1 MESWHGSKFSKYL
14 TLEIIIEFNGW
25 NVELVAVEVGNREYC
40 SKSVLFCFKNL
51 GFNNTLISRTI
62 KKLEQIF
69 FGMFFLYIAGLK
81 LIIFMFI
88 SQNDNA
94 QNLLTF
100 WYPFK
105 NFLQGSRWPSRQTQV
120 EIAVINMAWLRL
132 SPWQWPKVGCVA
144 ARGQIKV

>member
-1 MESWHGSKFSKYL
+1 M
-14 TLEIIIEFNGW
+14 
-25 NVELVAVEVGNREYC
+25 ELVAVEVGNREYC
-40 SKSVLFCFKNL
+40 SKSVLCCFKNL

-100 WYPFK
+100 
-105 NFLQGSRWPSRQTQV
+105 
-120 EIAVINMAWLRL
+120 
-132 SPWQWPKVGCVA
+132 
-144 ARGQIKV
+144 

>member
-1 MESWHGSKFSKYL
+1 MCGTFAL
-14 TLEIIIEFNGW
+14 
-25 NVELVAVEVGNREYC
+25 EVGARGYC
-40 SKSVLFCFKNL
+40 SVLCCFKKL

-81 LIIFMFI
+81 LVIFMFI

-100 WYPFK
+100 
-105 NFLQGSRWPSRQTQV
+105 
-120 EIAVINMAWLRL
+120 
-132 SPWQWPKVGCVA
+132 
-144 ARGQIKV
+144 